1 MTKVLERSLG
11 RCKDAR
17 VILMILKHKIVFLY
31 SLRKIVQIEKIVKD
45 RYLKMIRKKTSQ
57 ENKKE

>member
-1 MTKVLERSLG
+1 
-11 RCKDAR
+11 
-17 VILMILKHKIVFLY
+17 MILKHKIVFLY